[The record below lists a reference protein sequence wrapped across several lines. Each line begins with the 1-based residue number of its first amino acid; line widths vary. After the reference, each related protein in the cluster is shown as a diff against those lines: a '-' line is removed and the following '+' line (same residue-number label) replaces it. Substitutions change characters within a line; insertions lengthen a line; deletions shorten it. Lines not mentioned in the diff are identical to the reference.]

1 MFLIFKFH
9 PYFVWQLFRK
19 TGLKMH
25 AVDFKFQINLGLMV
39 KRFYFCN
46 PPFLGGNDFRLFVIV
61 ACVDCEGLVFSILYY
76 VL

>member
-1 MFLIFKFH
+1 
-9 PYFVWQLFRK
+9 
-19 TGLKMH
+19 MH

-39 KRFYFCN
+39 KRFYFCK

-61 ACVDCEGLVFSILYY
+61 ACVDCEGLEFSILYY